1 MTKKDYV
8 ALAAPDMYE
17 ALKTIVLCL
26 NRRGDNKNNYIIDL
40 AIKALFKA
48 KESEAPQDVNVYYGL
63 NGAPADIPLGT
74 FKTFPK
80 GEEK

>member
-8 ALAAPDMYE
+8 ALAAPE
-17 ALKTIVLCL
+17 
-26 NRRGDNKNNYIIDL
+26 

-80 GEEK
+80 GEEI